1 MPLDY
6 SKTYIYKICCKD
18 IHVAEIYVG
27 MTTNFEQRR
36 REHRS
41 HCTNESCK
49 KYKSQ
54 VYTFIRDNGGW
65 SNWDMVLIDTVN
77 VSNKLEAHKAERSY
91 VESLH
96 AVLNKQTPANTRRDT
111 ERKYRQTH
119 KDAIKAYLEAN
130 KDKMKEYKKQY
141 RATHKEESRAYQ
153 QQYVRKK

>member
-6 SKTYIYKICCKD
+6 SKTYIYKICCRD
-18 IHVAEIYVG
+18 INIEEIYVG

-49 KYKSQ
+49 KYKSH
-54 VYTFIRDNGGW
+54 VYTFIRNNGGW

-91 VESLH
+91 VENLRASL
-96 AVLNKQTPANTRRDT
+96 NTQTPANTQCDSR
-111 ERKYRQTH
+111 RKYRETH
-119 KDAIKAYLEAN
+119 KDAIKDYLAAN
-130 KDKMKEYKKQY
+130 AEKIKEYQKQY
-141 RATHKEESRAYQ
+141 RAAHKEENRAYQ
-153 QQYVRKK
+153 KQYVRKK